1 MSDSY
6 ITLAASASSS
16 FTERRSEFI
25 GNVTPI
31 TDEKQA
37 LKFIAGIKSKYSDAK
52 HNVWAYI
59 LRDNNISRFSDDGEP
74 HGTAGL
80 PVLDVLRKSGIT
92 DSAVVVTRYFG
103 GILLGAGGLVRAYT
117 KAASDAVSAAGCQV
131 IKKLCRISVALSYQD
146 NSKCEQIFAS
156 FECRIADRRYA
167 DDVTTELLVSP
178 SDVIPMQ
185 KKLVDATSG
194 RAVLDILCDEYGTL
208 RA

>member
-6 ITLAASASSS
+6 TTLAAAATSS
-16 FTERRSEFI
+16 FVERRSEFI
-25 GNVTPI
+25 GNVMPV
-31 TDEKQA
+31 TDENSA
-37 LKFIAGIKSKYSDAK
+37 LSFISGIKAKYSDAK

-80 PVLDVLRKSGIT
+80 PVLDVLRKSCIT

-117 KAASDAVSAAGCQV
+117 KAASDAVAAAGCKL
-131 IKKLCRISVALSYQD
+131 IKQLCRISVTLSYQD
-146 NSKCEQIFAS
+146 NSKCEQIFAL
-156 FECRIADRRYA
+156 FECRIVDRVYA
-167 DDVTTELLVSP
+167 GDVTTMLLISP
-178 SDVIPMQ
+178 HDVISLQ

-194 RAVLDILCDEYGTL
+194 RAKLSTLCSEYGTL
-208 RA
+208 